1 MVTNID
7 DDIKRQCKVN
17 FESFLELLDRKKE
30 LKTESDGLLAD
41 TAAILDV
48 KKTIVNK
55 LFTELKKKMDGEDNP
70 SEEVDVIIE
79 AVFRN

>member
-1 MVTNID
+1 MIANID
-7 DDIKRQCKVN
+7 DDIIRQCKVN

-55 LFTELKKKMDGEDNP
+55 LFTALKKKMDGEDNP